1 MRKINIKIILDIMII
16 KEIIEIIE
24 ISTKSK
30 NNEKKKSIERV
41 IIKVQGKKK
50 YQVKVQNF

>member
-1 MRKINIKIILDIMII
+1 MRKINTKIILDIMII

-30 NNEKKKSIERV
+30 NNEKKKNIERA